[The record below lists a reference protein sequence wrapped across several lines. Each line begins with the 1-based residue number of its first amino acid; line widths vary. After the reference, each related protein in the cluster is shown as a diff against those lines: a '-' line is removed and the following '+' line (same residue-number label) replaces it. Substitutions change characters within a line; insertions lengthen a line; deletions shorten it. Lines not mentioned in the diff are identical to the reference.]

1 MFGYFANNK
10 YENFATSITAPNDD
24 SRIQRL
30 FDAESKALTQINST
44 GETTAAEIKRK
55 SDDAVSQ
62 VNKSTNDAT
71 QQIIGKIN
79 EKYNEVEQKIPLLTK
94 DAIDKTVKQAVDD
107 AIKKAE
113 PAAKKMVY
121 DVTGA
126 YNYGKT
132 NYNQTEGYANISKD
146 ISKTYEKISAN
157 ISKDYKKISTNK
169 KTSSLIFIFFIAF
182 VILSVFGIYKF
193 KYDQSH
199 INDLITEFESNGPT
213 SSSSSKLSSIG
224 KGLIRIAIICGTI
237 MLCIIIFKAGILKIN
252 ITSSEALN
260 ILTTVAT
267 IAVPIIGITM
277 ITIENLPLMMR
288 SFENT
293 IGYFFIK
300 GSELS
305 ECTRTLF
312 NQTGNYNDYSI
323 VTTQLFEENFTYY
336 LTCMNKNYKAE
347 EDTINLNRFKNTFL
361 NDSYFTNNKLDMS
374 QLKKEDNAIRKLLEF
389 VVKKRFISNMS
400 WIAFSAIYAFYICNL
415 ALL

>member
-44 GETTAAEIKRK
+44 GETAAAEIKKK

-169 KTSSLIFIFFIAF
+169 TTSSLIFIFFIAF

-199 INDLITEFESNGPT
+199 ISELIKEFESTEPT
-213 SSSSSKLSSIG
+213 SSSSKLSSIG
-224 KGLIRIAIICGTI
+224 KGLFRIAIICGTI

-252 ITSSEALN
+252 ITSSEALD

-305 ECTRTLF
+305 ECTRELF

-336 LTCMNKNYKAE
+336 LTCMNKNFKADGE
-347 EDTINLNRFKNTFL
+347 TINLNRFKNTFL
-361 NDSYFTNNKLDMS
+361 NDSYFTNNKLDMTK
-374 QLKKEDNAIRKLLEF
+374 LKDPKGSLHKLLEF

-400 WIAFSAIYAFYICNL
+400 WIAFSSIYALYICSL